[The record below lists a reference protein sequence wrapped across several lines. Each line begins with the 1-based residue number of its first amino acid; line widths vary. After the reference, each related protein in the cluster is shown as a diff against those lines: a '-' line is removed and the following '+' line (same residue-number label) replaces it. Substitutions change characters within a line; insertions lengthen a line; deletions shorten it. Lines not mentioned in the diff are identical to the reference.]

1 MPFRLACC
9 QSSGRADDQ
18 TTIDVLGKL
27 VDEVA
32 CTVKATGLKALESS
46 SPRMGPIDDLNAR
59 EDASVIHEH

>member
-32 CTVKATGLKALESS
+32 CTVKAMLE
-46 SPRMGPIDDLNAR
+46 GP
-59 EDASVIHEH
+59 